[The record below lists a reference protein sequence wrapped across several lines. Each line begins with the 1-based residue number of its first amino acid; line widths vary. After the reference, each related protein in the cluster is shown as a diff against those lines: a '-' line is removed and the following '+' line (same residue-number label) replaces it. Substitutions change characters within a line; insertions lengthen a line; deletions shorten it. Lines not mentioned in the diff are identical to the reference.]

1 MKKLLRYMKGYR
13 VQCILG
19 PLFKALEAIFELFVP
34 LVVKSIID
42 VGIANSDKP
51 YILKMCGLL
60 VILAVV
66 GLSSTLVAQYFAAKA
81 ACGFS
86 AKVRS
91 ALFAHI
97 QSLSYSE
104 LDSMGTSSLVTR
116 MTSDVNQVQN
126 GVNMFLRLFS
136 RSPFIV
142 FGAMIMAAR
151 IDRST
156 TLVFGTTI
164 LLLLI
169 VVFSIMA
176 VTVPLQKKVQQKLEK
191 TVLLAGENLFGVR
204 VIRALSRENEE
215 EENYNAYNKAMT
227 KALTAAGRVSAVM
240 NPLTYAIV
248 NIGIIFLIYRGALSV
263 EAGLISQGAV
273 IALYNY
279 MAQILTELIKLANLI
294 VTITKALASAG
305 RIEAVFETKSSV
317 VYGNEEIKEGRIEFK
332 NVSCKYKNGCGN
344 AVSGINFNAK
354 NGEVIGIIG
363 GTGSGKST
371 LVNMIPRFYD
381 ASEGEILIDGK
392 DISSFSKETLR
403 GKIGVVPQKSVLFK
417 GTVAENMRMGAEN
430 ISDKDIETALRTA
443 QAYDFISERGGMD
456 TDIEAAGKNFSGGQ
470 KQRLCIARAL
480 VKKPS
485 VLILDDSTSALDFAT
500 DANLRM
506 AIKELSPC
514 PTLFIVSQRAA
525 SVMHAD
531 KIIVLDEGRPVGVGT
546 HKELLE
552 TCEVYKEIYYSQFRK
567 DKEAAR

>member
-215 EENYNAYNKAMT
+215 EE
-227 KALTAAGRVSAVM
+227 
-240 NPLTYAIV
+240 
-248 NIGIIFLIYRGALSV
+248 
-263 EAGLISQGAV
+263 
-273 IALYNY
+273 
-279 MAQILTELIKLANLI
+279 
-294 VTITKALASAG
+294 
-305 RIEAVFETKSSV
+305 KSS
-317 VYGNEEIKEGRIEFK
+317 YRRGQSFRRNESSYIRY
-332 NVSCKYKNGCGN
+332 CKYRNN
-344 AVSGINFNAK
+344 
-354 NGEVIGIIG
+354 
-363 GTGSGKST
+363 
-371 LVNMIPRFYD
+371 IPYLSR
-381 ASEGEILIDGK
+381 
-392 DISSFSKETLR
+392 R
-403 GKIGVVPQKSVLFK
+403 
-417 GTVAENMRMGAEN
+417 
-430 ISDKDIETALRTA
+430 A
-443 QAYDFISERGGMD
+443 QRGGR
-456 TDIEAAGKNFSGGQ
+456 TY
-470 KQRLCIARAL
+470 IARCGHRAL
-480 VKKPS
+480 
-485 VLILDDSTSALDFAT
+485 
-500 DANLRM
+500 
-506 AIKELSPC
+506 
-514 PTLFIVSQRAA
+514 
-525 SVMHAD
+525 
-531 KIIVLDEGRPVGVGT
+531 
-546 HKELLE
+546 
-552 TCEVYKEIYYSQFRK
+552 
-567 DKEAAR
+567 

>member
-344 AVSGINFNAK
+344 AVSGINLNAK